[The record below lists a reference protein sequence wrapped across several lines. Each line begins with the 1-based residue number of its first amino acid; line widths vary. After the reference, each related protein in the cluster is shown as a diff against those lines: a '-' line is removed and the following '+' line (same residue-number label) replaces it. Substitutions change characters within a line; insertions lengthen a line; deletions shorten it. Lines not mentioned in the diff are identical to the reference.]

1 MDREVGDRIRLI
13 REAVGLQAQDLA
25 VRVGLDPTAISKIEN
40 GKRAI
45 KAVELTRIAEALK
58 VSPLALLEDD
68 PILSNLP
75 IAARRAGSSIARGEA
90 YQRLLSLSEL
100 HVVLAGAGIPTSPNL
115 AGVPDVIGLSWLTA
129 ATLLANWAISELRV
143 GLEGDQRLGALANAI
158 EGKLKIDVLVE
169 PHPDDALSGAAITHR
184 SFPLIFVNSEFPQSR
199 SLFTLAHELGHVLAG
214 HADDPITL
222 DRELSGS
229 TDAERMAN
237 AFAASYL
244 MPEDLIRRKIT
255 QRGLNASTL
264 AYLTYMLGVSYESL
278 IYRLH
283 NLRLINAEGRDKL
296 RAINWPQASS
306 NLDNPE
312 LSSGLSRA
320 QIGRLQ
326 YRGTMKPA
334 ARPPALL
341 LQRASEGYRKGII
354 SIRPLAG
361 LMGVDPEKL
370 LDQTEADGDFQSAI
384 EEVNSSNYGEIDNTE
399 SAEELFGGNPV

>member
-1 MDREVGDRIRLI
+1 MDGDVGARIRLI

-25 VRVGLDPTAISKIEN
+25 ARVDLDPTAISKIEN

-45 KAVELTRIAEALK
+45 KAVELTRIADALK

-68 PILSNLP
+68 PVLSKLP
-75 IAARRAGSSIARGEA
+75 LAARRAGPSIARGEA

-115 AGVPDVIGLSWLTA
+115 AGVPDVAGVSWLEG
-129 ATLLANWAISELRV
+129 ATRLADWAYGQLP
-143 GLEGDQRLGALANAI
+143 LERGDQRLGALATTI
-158 EGKLKIDVLVE
+158 EGKLKIDVLIE
-169 PHPDDALSGAAITHR
+169 PYPGDALSGAAITHQ
-184 SFPLIFVNSEFPQSR
+184 SFPLIFVNSDFPEPR
-199 SLFTLAHELGHVLAG
+199 SLFTMAHELGHVLAG
-214 HADDPITL
+214 HADDSITL

-244 MPEDLIRRKIT
+244 MPEDFILTEITERGRKV
-255 QRGLNASTL
+255 STL

-283 NLRLINAEGRDKL
+283 NMRLINAEGRDRLKTISWQQL
-296 RAINWPQASS
+296 SALLANSAYSS
-306 NLDNPE
+306 E
-312 LSSGLSRA
+312 LTRA

-326 YRGTMKPA
+326 YRSTAKPA
-334 ARPPALL
+334 YRPPALL
-341 LQRASEGYRKGII
+341 LQRAWDGYEKGII

-361 LMGVDPEKL
+361 LMDLPPDQL
-370 LDQTEADGDFQSAI
+370 LDQIEAAEDVGAAI
-384 EEVNSSNYGEIDNTE
+384 EELDSSDYGTVDNAE
-399 SAEELFGGNPV
+399 PDEELFSGSPF